1 MNAKER
7 NEYIQT
13 LRDRFLSGT
22 LDEVLIPDDPPV
34 DRLLDAIFSTRLPYQ
49 EGTKEK
55 KSPTEAIGRASI
67 TG

>member
-13 LRDRFLSGT
+13 LRERFLSGT

-34 DRLLDAIFSTRLPYQ
+34 DRLLDAIGGP
-49 EGTKEK
+49 
-55 KSPTEAIGRASI
+55 SPATS
-67 TG
+67 